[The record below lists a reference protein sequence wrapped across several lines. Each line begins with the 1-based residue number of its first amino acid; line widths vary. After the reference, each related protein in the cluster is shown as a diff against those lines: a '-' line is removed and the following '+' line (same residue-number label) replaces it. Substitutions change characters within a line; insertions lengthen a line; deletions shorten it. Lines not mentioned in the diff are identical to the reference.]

1 MNNEMIKIA
10 ELLPNFFD
18 STNGQ
23 VEILA
28 MKKFSLWSYK
38 GGWHKGSHRQYKWL
52 VLSNKI
58 DAKGNVEFMTHDCL
72 YWAERDNISTGDGE
86 YLTHVKTYEDAL
98 ECFESRFKKYL
109 NSGLMNLT
117 EKEIQE
123 EEKRYG

>member
-38 GGWHKGSHRQYKWL
+38 GGWTVDFR
-52 VLSNKI
+52 
-58 DAKGNVEFMTHDCL
+58 THDCL